1 MLPHMSAPTMEIGTC
16 HSVRSARQRVTVWK
30 WKMTRWARGRE
41 GCISNIGLK
50 FEYRNNNET
59 NNINTQEENTT
70 KNTTNSSER
79 QFDPY
84 NILQLHS

>member
-1 MLPHMSAPTMEIGTC
+1 MAEMVMWFMGSTFGH
-16 HSVRSARQRVTVWK
+16 
-30 WKMTRWARGRE
+30 
-41 GCISNIGLK
+41 
-50 FEYRNNNET
+50 RNNNT
-59 NNINTQEENTT
+59 NNTTTT